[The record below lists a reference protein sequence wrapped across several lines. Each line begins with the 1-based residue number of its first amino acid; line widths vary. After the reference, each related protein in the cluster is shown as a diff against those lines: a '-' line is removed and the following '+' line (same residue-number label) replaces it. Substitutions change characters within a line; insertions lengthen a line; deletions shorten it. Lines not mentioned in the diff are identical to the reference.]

1 MNKKTLH
8 QSEQKNAPT
17 ELTETRPIKVNKTR
31 PMLSYADDLHLS
43 AQPCNLWALIL
54 EQGCAEQITTKQTKR
69 RTTDCKK
76 TNTPKD
82 KTNRTAKQ
90 SKRQSKANE

>member
-1 MNKKTLH
+1 MNKKALH
-8 QSEQKNAPT
+8 QSEQKNASA

-54 EQGCAEQITTKQTKR
+54 EQGCAEQITTTR
-69 RTTDCKK
+69 KK
-76 TNTPKD
+76 TRDARSEPATTP
-82 KTNRTAKQ
+82 TEAKRLDRCAR
-90 SKRQSKANE
+90 STT